1 MSLVIDKS
9 VSAEAKKD
17 IIELRDKIRRFRL
30 GTIDEEGFK
39 LFRLARGVYGQRQQ
53 GVQMVRLKLPYGKI
67 TGEQLIQIANASD
80 KFSNGNLHLTTRQN
94 FQLHYVPLEDSPQLW
109 AMLEEKGVTT
119 REACGNTVRNITASA
134 SAGIDPDEPFD
145 VVPYVEET
153 FKFFLRNPI
162 CQAMGRK
169 VKIAFSSSEKDSA
182 FTYIHD
188 FGFIPKIE
196 NGEKGFKVVIGGG
209 LGAQAMIAKTAY
221 DFLPAED
228 LIPFV
233 EAGIRVF
240 DRYGER
246 EKRHKARMKFLL
258 DDKRGLGLEGYLK
271 LVEEE
276 KTANK
281 AQKYFIDIDDRD
293 FNTTSLKTAPE
304 VTIKDQVKYENWLS
318 QNTSEQ
324 KQKGFYAVKVK
335 LSLGNISTNT
345 ARALVEKIHG
355 YVAND
360 YRLTVNQGFLFRY
373 ATKENLPYLFS
384 VLDDLNLAEPGFDS
398 IADITACPGTD
409 TCNLGVTNSTALSKV
424 LEEMLIENYP
434 HLVKDSEIRIKISG
448 CMNACGQHMI
458 ANIGF
463 HGSSIKNGNLV
474 IPAMQ
479 VVIGG
484 GVDDSGKGFIAD
496 KVIKL
501 PSKRIPQA
509 VSVLLD
515 DYEENHEEGEYFND
529 YYQRN
534 GKMYFYG
541 ILKPLANIE
550 TLAQEDYS
558 DWGKTVLFEPEIG
571 VGECAAE
578 VMDVITTIISDAEEK
593 LEWANDTINKSQYA
607 DSIYHSYAALV
618 IGAKAL
624 LLSEDHHCN
633 THIGIINDFQEKFVD
648 AGKID
653 LGYSFKDTVL
663 AINKQEPD
671 EAFALKNLELAT
683 RFVGKVI
690 ATRQDQFKNDGALE
704 EKKVVTSYYNA

>member
-1 MSLVIDKS
+1 MALVIDDA
-9 VSAEAKKD
+9 VSKEAKKD
-17 IIELRDKIRRFRL
+17 IIELQDKIRKFRL

-53 GVQMVRLKLPYGKI
+53 GVQMIRLKMPYGKI
-67 TGEQLIQIANASD
+67 TGEQLVRIADLSD
-80 KFSNGNLHLTTRQN
+80 EFSNGNLHATTRQN
-94 FQLHYVPLEDSPQLW
+94 FQLHYVTLEDSPKLW
-109 AMLEEKGVTT
+109 AKLEEKGVTT

-134 SAGIDPDEPFD
+134 SAGIDPDEPFN
-145 VVPYVEET
+145 VIPYVEET

-188 FGFIPKIE
+188 FGFIPKIQ

-221 DFLPAED
+221 EFLPAED
-228 LIPFV
+228 IIPFM

-258 DDKRGLGLEGYLK
+258 DEKRGLGLEGYLK

-276 KTANK
+276 KKANK
-281 AQKYFIDIDDRD
+281 TQKFFIDYDEPEFSKQSLTIADA
-293 FNTTSLKTAPE
+293 TTPVDET
-304 VTIKDQVKYENWLS
+304 KYQNWLE
-318 QNTSEQ
+318 QNVSEQ
-324 KQKGFYAVKVK
+324 KQNGFYSVKIK
-335 LSLGNISTNT
+335 LPLGNISSDD
-345 ARALVEKIHG
+345 ARKFVDAIKG
-355 YVAND
+355 YVAD
-360 YRLTVNQGFLFRY
+360 DIRITVNQGILLRY
-373 ATKENLPYLFS
+373 AVKENLPHLFN
-384 VLDDLNLAEPGFDS
+384 VLDSLKLAEPGFDS

-409 TCNLGVTNSTALSKV
+409 TCNLGVTNSTALAAV
-424 LEEMLIENYP
+424 LEEMLIEQYP
-434 HLVKDSEIRIKISG
+434 HLVKDSEIKIKISG

-484 GVDDSGKGFIAD
+484 GVAENGQGFIAD

-501 PSKRIPQA
+501 PSKRIPAA
-509 VSVLLD
+509 VANLLE
-515 DYEENHEEGEYFND
+515 DYEEHRLDGEYFND

-541 ILKPLANIE
+541 LLKPLANVE
-550 TLAQEDYS
+550 TLDQADYS
-558 DWGKTVLFEPEIG
+558 DWGKTELFEPEIG
-571 VGECAAE
+571 VGECAA
-578 VMDVITTIISDAEEK
+578 VTMDVITTVLADAEEK
-593 LEWANDTINKSQYA
+593 IDLAASTLENGHFA
-607 DSIYHSYAALV
+607 DSIYHSYAAFV
-618 IGAKAL
+618 IGAKAI
-624 LLSEDHHCN
+624 LLSEDKICN
-633 THIGIINDFQEKFVD
+633 THIGIIKDFQEQFVD
-648 AGKID
+648 SGKIE
-653 LGYSFKDTVL
+653 LKYSFEETVL
-663 AINKQEPD
+663 AINKNEPSED
-671 EAFALKNLELAT
+671 FAKENLDLA
-683 RFVGKVI
+683 VGFLNKVI
-690 ATRQDQFKNDGALE
+690 EYRGKQLKEDVSLID
-704 EKKVVTSYYNA
+704 KKVVTNFYTA

>member
-1 MSLVIDKS
+1 MALVIDDA
-9 VSAEAKKD
+9 VSKEAKKD
-17 IIELRDKIRRFRL
+17 ILELQDKIRKFRL

-53 GVQMVRLKLPYGKI
+53 GVQMIRLKMPYGKL
-67 TGEQLIQIANASD
+67 TGEQLVRIADLSD
-80 KFSNGNLHLTTRQN
+80 EFSTGNLHATTRQN
-94 FQLHYVPLEDSPQLW
+94 FQLHYVTLEDSPQLW
-109 AMLEEKGVTT
+109 AKLEEKGVTT

-134 SAGIDPDEPFD
+134 TAGIDPDEPFN

-188 FGFIPKIE
+188 FGFIPKIKD
-196 NGEKGFKVVIGGG
+196 GQRGFKVVIGGG

-228 LIPFV
+228 IIPFM

-258 DDKRGLGLEGYLK
+258 DEKRGLGLEGYLK

-276 KTANK
+276 RKANK
-281 AQKYFIDIDDRD
+281 VQKVFIDYEEPAFDA
-293 FNTTSLKTAPE
+293 TTLTIADK
-304 VTIKDQVKYENWLS
+304 VTVTDEVKYQNWLE
-318 QNTSEQ
+318 QNVSEQ
-324 KQKGFYAVKVK
+324 KQKGFYAVKIK
-335 LSLGNISTNT
+335 LPLGDMSSDT
-345 ARALVEKIHG
+345 ARKFVAAIKG
-355 YVAND
+355 YVAD
-360 YRLTVNQGFLFRY
+360 DLRITVNQGILLRY
-373 ATKENLPYLFS
+373 AVKENLPYLFN
-384 VLDDLNLAEPGFDS
+384 VLDELKLAEPGFDS

-409 TCNLGVTNSTALSKV
+409 TCNLGVTNSTALAKV
-424 LEEMLIENYP
+424 LEEMLIEQYP
-434 HLVKDSEIRIKISG
+434 HLVKDSEIKIKISG

-463 HGSSIKNGNLV
+463 HGSSIKNGNLI

-484 GVDDSGKGFIAD
+484 GVAENGEGFIAD

-501 PSKRIPQA
+501 PSKRIPTA
-509 VSVLLD
+509 VSTLLE
-515 DYEENHEEGEYFND
+515 DYEENRLDGEYFND

-541 ILKPLANIE
+541 LLKPLANVE
-550 TLAQEDYS
+550 TLDQADYS
-558 DWGKTVLFEPEIG
+558 DWGKTELFEPEIG
-571 VGECAAE
+571 VGECAA
-578 VMDVITTIISDAEEK
+578 VTMDVITTVLTDAEEK
-593 LEWANDTINKSQYA
+593 IELAAETLSNGHFA
-607 DSIYHSYAALV
+607 DSIYHSYAAFIV
-618 IGAKAL
+618 GAKAL
-624 LLSEDHHCN
+624 LLSEDHLCN
-633 THIGIINDFQEKFVD
+633 THIGIIKDFQEKFVD
-648 AGKID
+648 SGKFALD
-653 LGYSFKDTVL
+653 YSFEETVL
-663 AINKQEPD
+663 AINKNEPSED
-671 EAFALKNLELAT
+671 FAKQNLDLAIG
-683 RFVGKVI
+683 FVNKVI
-690 ATRQDQFKNDGALE
+690 EFRGVQLKEDVSLID
-704 EKKVVTSYYNA
+704 KKVVTNFYTA